1 MKCAECGT
9 KILFFA
15 KHCYEC
21 GAPLY
26 KTCPACGHRM
36 EQTAKFCSE
45 CGALYSNIALKKAAH
60 LKYDFDVPEV
70 PTPVFS
76 GNTLIDSRDKNVYKT
91 VTIGN
96 QTWLAENFRY
106 AISNSYVYANSL
118 SHENVYGRLYPWTT
132 AKSIAPPGWHLPTRA
147 EFNELEDYCK
157 KLNIGEV
164 GTILKSRSSEWK
176 LQGLLGDGV
185 PGTDAIGFSAM
196 PFGSRTSAG
205 VFNYLGNFAYFWTA
219 DEKDGNAAYYRHLAY
234 FTETFNELTSSKEC
248 AFSVRLV
255 KDR

>member
-1 MKCAECGT
+1 
-9 KILFFA
+9 
-15 KHCYEC
+15 
-21 GAPLY
+21 
-26 KTCPACGHRM
+26 M

-118 SHENVYGRLYPWTT
+118 SH
-132 AKSIAPPGWHLPTRA
+132 
-147 EFNELEDYCK
+147 
-157 KLNIGEV
+157 
-164 GTILKSRSSEWK
+164 
-176 LQGLLGDGV
+176 
-185 PGTDAIGFSAM
+185 
-196 PFGSRTSAG
+196 
-205 VFNYLGNFAYFWTA
+205 
-219 DEKDGNAAYYRHLAY
+219 
-234 FTETFNELTSSKEC
+234 
-248 AFSVRLV
+248 
-255 KDR
+255 